1 MTIVRDEFIDVFYKY
16 KLFYVVRDYIL
27 YNTIS
32 PDYIITITNIPYISE
47 YDTSVITDASIV
59 IKIWYKNNN
68 IRNFYIKSNNPT
80 KQNIINAVQNI
91 LL

>member
-16 KLFYVVRDYIL
+16 KLFYVLHDYIL
-27 YNTIS
+27 YNIIS
-32 PDYIITITNIPYISE
+32 PDYIITMTNIPYISE